1 MACVIGFF
9 SSFTYYGWNYY
20 APFFFGVIEVSSLPL
35 SLLNAFN
42 FRNDWVV
49 TFPTLHLFTKIF
61 FAIAFIATRVFLW
74 NSNMHLFF
82 KDTLSLI
89 ANNTKEIANVSSS
102 TRLVT
107 LLAADVPALFLT
119 FLQLFWAFK
128 IFEALLIMV
137 RGGAKEQP
145 TVKKES

>member
-1 MACVIGFF
+1 
-9 SSFTYYGWNYY
+9 
-20 APFFFGVIEVSSLPL
+20 
-35 SLLNAFN
+35 
-42 FRNDWVV
+42 
-49 TFPTLHLFTKIF
+49 
-61 FAIAFIATRVFLW
+61 
-74 NSNMHLFF
+74 MHLFF